1 MYIWYTFAVAL
12 FFIHFY
18 KPNNKIE
25 LWNMQ
30 RGSAKKKK
38 SEIERE
44 QMGQSEKQREIFII
58 LKSYEIR
65 LETDWKEAEN
75 PIKKTILCCCFMF
88 LHEKFERKKKTF
100 ENTWNMPKASN
111 QMNNDQQQQR
121 KMVFLFG
128 FFEKRENCFF
138 FADQSST
145 IKLAAKKPENYFV
158 FRLWRLCVEYDKTKN
173 LYFSTHT
180 KTTLRSAFT
189 SHIL

>member
-1 MYIWYTFAVAL
+1 
-12 FFIHFY
+12 
-18 KPNNKIE
+18 
-25 LWNMQ
+25 MQ
-30 RGSAKKKK
+30 RGSAKQKK

-138 FADQSST
+138 FCRPIEHNQVGRKKTWKLFCISFVT
-145 IKLAAKKPENYFV
+145 IV
-158 FRLWRLCVEYDKTKN
+158 CWVR
-173 LYFSTHT
+173 
-180 KTTLRSAFT
+180 
-189 SHIL
+189 

>member
-1 MYIWYTFAVAL
+1 
-12 FFIHFY
+12 
-18 KPNNKIE
+18 
-25 LWNMQ
+25 MQ
-30 RGSAKKKK
+30 RGSAKQKK

-138 FADQSST
+138 FLPTNRAQSSWPQKNLKIILYFVCDDCVLST
-145 IKLAAKKPENYFV
+145 IKRKIYIFPPIQRQLFEAHSPLTFYN
-158 FRLWRLCVEYDKTKN
+158 C
-173 LYFSTHT
+173 
-180 KTTLRSAFT
+180 
-189 SHIL
+189 ILV